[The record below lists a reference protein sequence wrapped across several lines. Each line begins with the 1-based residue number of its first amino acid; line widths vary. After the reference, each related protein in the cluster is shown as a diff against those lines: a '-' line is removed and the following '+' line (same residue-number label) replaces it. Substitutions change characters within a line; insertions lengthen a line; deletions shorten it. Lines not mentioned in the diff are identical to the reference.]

1 MAPGRGRSADEVFG
15 VALLR
20 LLIIAGGPAAAVEAG
35 RGQRRVVLAGRAT
48 DQHGWTLVFPA
59 SGQRQPRADA
69 RDGPVS
75 PRSRSEP
82 VPSPAPA
89 AGVLIG
95 YARCSTDKQDL
106 AAQRHTLRQL
116 GVNDDRVYLDHG
128 NLAAAVEDRAS
139 TYRLG
144 GDEFCVLLAA
154 DANLSYLLAKATAAL
169 SETGEGYHITAAHGL
184 AMLPQDASTVTEA
197 MSIADLRMYAQ
208 KSGGRSS
215 VGSQMRDLL
224 LCTLTERSKALGDHN
239 DDVALLAREVAHTL
253 CLSSEE
259 VDEVIRAAELH
270 DVGKLALPDDILFK
284 PGPLSDE
291 EWETM
296 RLHTTIGQRI
306 LAASP
311 ALAGVGRLVRSSHE
325 RWDGAGYPDQL
336 RGEHIPLGARI
347 VAVCDAFAAMVTD
360 RPCRKAIPRADALA
374 ELQHC
379 AGTQFDPTVIDVFLA
394 VMADPPSD
402 MTWADSTGAHVSV

>member
-1 MAPGRGRSADEVFG
+1 M
-15 VALLR
+15 LLR
-20 LLIIAGGPAAAVEAG
+20 
-35 RGQRRVVLAGRAT
+35 RLAR
-48 DQHGWTLVFPA
+48 
-59 SGQRQPRADA
+59 
-69 RDGPVS
+69 
-75 PRSRSEP
+75 
-82 VPSPAPA
+82 
-89 AGVLIG
+89 
-95 YARCSTDKQDL
+95 
-106 AAQRHTLRQL
+106 
-116 GVNDDRVYLDHG
+116 
-128 NLAAAVEDRAS
+128 NLAAAVENRAS
-139 TYRLG
+139 AYRLG

-169 SETGEGYHITAAHGL
+169 SETGEGYHITAAHGV
-184 AMLPQDASTVTEA
+184 AMLPKDASTVTEA

-239 DDVALLAREVAHTL
+239 DDVALLAREVAHKL

-259 VDEVIRAAELH
+259 VDEVARAAELH
-270 DVGKLALPDDILFK
+270 DVGKLALPDAILFK
-284 PGPLSDE
+284 PGALSDE

-311 ALAGVGRLVRSSHE
+311 ALANVGRLVRSSHE

-336 RGEHIPLGARI
+336 HGEHIPLGARI

-360 RPCRKAIPRADALA
+360 RPYRNAITRAVALA
-374 ELQHC
+374 ELERC
-379 AGTQFDPTVIDVFLA
+379 AGTQFDPTVIDAFLA
-394 VMADPPSD
+394 VIADRRSD
-402 MTWADSTGAHVSV
+402 ITWSDSKGTRVSV